1 MTKIELTE
9 MCFFSHHG
17 CFEEEQII
25 GNKFIVNLTASY
37 DGRKAQK
44 SDNVEDA
51 LNYQLLYNVVAEQ
64 MRIKSHL
71 LENVAYRILS
81 ELKCRFPQMLEAV
94 VSIDK
99 LNPPLGGQVGSSRVV
114 MSLGDLAE

>member
-1 MTKIELTE
+1 MTKIELTN

-25 GNKFIVNLTASY
+25 GNKFIVNLTVTY
-37 DGRKAQK
+37 DSKRAQK
-44 SDNVEDA
+44 TDNVEDA
-51 LNYQLLYNVVAEQ
+51 LNYQLLYNEVAAQ
-64 MRIKSHL
+64 MKIKSHL
-71 LENVAYRILS
+71 LENVAYRILC
-81 ELKCRFPQMLEAV
+81 ELKAKFPQMVGAE

-114 MSLGDLAE
+114 MSLGDLAD